1 MDFRR
6 IRRKLRAGLDLFT
19 GNSRYT
25 YAQFAEDILI
35 DTLFTGL
42 NIKQPSY
49 LDIGA
54 NHPRGGSNT
63 YFFYLK
69 NSVGVCIEP
78 DINLYN
84 KIKSA
89 RPKDVVLN
97 AGVGL
102 GDVKEATFYYFPEP
116 YTGWNTFSKED
127 ADLKKAQTGVAYKND
142 GVIPFININEII
154 EQYFKPVPDFI
165 SIDVE
170 GLDLDILRTLDFER
184 FAPKVLCVETM
195 QFVNGNILGQKNMEI
210 TAFLE
215 NKGYIIYAT
224 TYVNSIFVKK
234 ELLKA

>member
-6 IRRKLRAGLDLFT
+6 ISRKLRAGLDLFT

-35 DTLFTGL
+35 DTLFTRL

-54 NHPRGGSNT
+54 NRPKGGSNT

-69 NSVGVCIEP
+69 GSVGVCVEP

-89 RPKDVVLN
+89 RPKDVALN
-97 AGVGL
+97 AGVGI

-116 YTGWNTFSKED
+116 YTGWNTFSGED
-127 ADLKKAQTGVAYKND
+127 ADLKRAQTGIAYKND
-142 GVIPFININEII
+142 RVIPFININDII
-154 EQYFKPVPDFI
+154 EQYFKPAPDFI

-195 QFVNGNILGQKNMEI
+195 QFVNGNVLGQQNKEI

-215 NKGYIIYAT
+215 NKGYIVYAT
-224 TYVNSIFVKK
+224 TYINSIFVKK